1 MLQALIVYVL
11 ALVVF
16 VWLLQLALFAYG
28 RGVVRAAIDEGARAG
43 SVVDDAVARC
53 EQRAAQALG
62 GLLGGRMGEDVSI
75 VCSDD
80 GERVLARAQVR
91 FVSIAPGPDW
101 TFDITATARRTAL
114 P

>member
-1 MLQALIVYVL
+1 MLQTLLVYVF
-11 ALVVF
+11 ALLVF

-28 RGVVRAAIDEGARAG
+28 RGVVRSAIDEGARAG
-43 SVVDDAVARC
+43 SVVVDSVPRC
-53 EQRAAQALG
+53 EHRAAEALG
-62 GLLGGRMGEDVSI
+62 GLLGGRMGDDVVIS
-75 VCSDD
+75 CSDD

>member
-43 SVVDDAVARC
+43 SVVDDAVRPLRGA
-53 EQRAAQALG
+53 
-62 GLLGGRMGEDVSI
+62 GGRRRWGA
-75 VCSDD
+75 CSA
-80 GERVLARAQVR
+80 GAWAR
-91 FVSIAPGPDW
+91 
-101 TFDITATARRTAL
+101 T
-114 P
+114 